1 MTDNDQERGA
11 PPVPPPPR
19 RRKAASPKRVPPP
32 PRRSRAVAGA
42 SNGADDPIAM
52 LVRQNQELLA
62 RIDRLESGQMR
73 YVEPT
78 AEPTPSIPLSPAM
91 SDFTRGLAERT
102 HEVPDA
108 YAGTKEPQ
116 YNVPLRTYLKPP
128 PKNRPKALP
137 EYAELQ
143 GDARNVRHYQE
154 KGYYL
159 LTTEEERRYREVER
173 PRLLAEQRT
182 RAALINAMRMLVKRE
197 ATLSGYIDD
206 AEWDDSLSNM
216 TVEDLEAEWGNLCR
230 QTPNPNR
237 RLPRAERVR
246 EERDVE
252 AVAMLDGVET
262 TPPSSVVDA
271 LERQAEQAAQARR
284 GGRTI
289 EINQRN
295 AGSFA

>member
-128 PKNRPKALP
+128 PKNRPNALP

-252 AVAMLDGVET
+252 AVAMLAGVET